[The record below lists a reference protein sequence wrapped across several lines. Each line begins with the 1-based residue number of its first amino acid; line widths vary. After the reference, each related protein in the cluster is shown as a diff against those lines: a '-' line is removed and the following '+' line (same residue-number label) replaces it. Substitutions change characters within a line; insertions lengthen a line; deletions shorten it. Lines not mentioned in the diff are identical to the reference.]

1 MTVAVGLSSI
11 CRKRLPGNMVLKYTI
26 LPRIGTKFTYSK
38 VNIKVMGGAMW
49 QPVQIDRIRHKISE
63 TFMNAFRT

>member
-1 MTVAVGLSSI
+1 MAAVGLASI
-11 CRKRLPGNMVLKYTI
+11 LSEAFQPDMVLKYTI
-26 LPRIGTKFTYSK
+26 LPCICTNFNPSK

-49 QPVQIDRIRHKISE
+49 QPVQIDRIKHKISE